1 MLLGYIDLDEQESV
15 TLEFLLGQDYVQED
29 AETARRIALKLL
41 ESEDKIPG
49 SAADLAFWTWRK
61 HTVVDFR
68 NIDEA
73 LAVMEAYLVKWNPYD
88 REAILELLEAFKT
101 KDLPGGRRIQPTRL
115 GEEDPDLP
123 EQVGRWGVIRK
134 NIKV

>member
-1 MLLGYIDLDEQESV
+1 M
-15 TLEFLLGQDYVQED
+15 TLEFLLGQDYVQD
-29 AETARRIALKLL
+29 DPETARRIALKLL

-73 LAVMEAYLVKWNPYD
+73 LAIMEGYLSKWNPYD
-88 REAILELLEAFKT
+88 RQAISELVEAFKLKT
-101 KDLPGGRRIQPTRL
+101 FRADDEFNQRNWEKKIRIYKNRL
-115 GEEDPDLP
+115 ETGA
-123 EQVGRWGVIRK
+123 
-134 NIKV
+134 